1 MKYRYQ
7 FTSNVV
13 RDSLSLELTD
23 ENWKPLAVVS
33 RFDADHKLTMTLLT
47 EELPFTEVEKLIRMA
62 REELGSFED
71 GTPLPHPLELDDD

>member
-23 ENWKPLAVVS
+23 ENWRPLAKVS
-33 RFDADHKLTMTLLT
+33 RFDTDHKLTIALFAD
-47 EELPFTEVEKLIRMA
+47 ELPFTEVEKLIRMA

-71 GTPLPHPLELDDD
+71 GTPLPHPLELDNE